1 MDMDIEAS
9 SELASRVT
17 SLDNQEIN
25 DPMKMELHDSISQA
39 DTSSSCSQEETQSS
53 DANDINKSSIP
64 LEQQIFKHI
73 PIVRIKKED
82 VDFANCAKGDT
93 SQSEDDTQSQP
104 KTETDSQEDEQELN
118 AVPATLSVESKNIG
132 IRIAREVK
140 SLSIKPISNGT
151 LPKSG
156 KPMMSSLNRKIN
168 KPRGRPKRKELPM
181 YQSQVC
187 YVLFIYKLIF

>member
-1 MDMDIEAS
+1 MDMEAS

-17 SLDNQEIN
+17 SLDSQDEF
-25 DPMKMELHDSISQA
+25 PTKMELHDSNSQA
-39 DTSSSCSQEETQSS
+39 ETFSSGSHRETQLFDVNDTNDTSK
-53 DANDINKSSIP
+53 IKY
-64 LEQQIFKHI
+64 LEPQNFNQI

-82 VDFANCAKGDT
+82 VNFSNCAKGDT
-93 SQSEDDTQSQP
+93 SQSDDDTVSQP
-104 KTETDSQEDEQELN
+104 KTETDSQEDDQESSS
-118 AVPATLSVESKNIG
+118 VPSASVVNKNIG

-140 SLSIKPISNGT
+140 SLTIKPISNGT

-168 KPRGRPKRKELPM
+168 KPRGRPKRKDLPM

-187 YVLFIYKLIF
+187 IM